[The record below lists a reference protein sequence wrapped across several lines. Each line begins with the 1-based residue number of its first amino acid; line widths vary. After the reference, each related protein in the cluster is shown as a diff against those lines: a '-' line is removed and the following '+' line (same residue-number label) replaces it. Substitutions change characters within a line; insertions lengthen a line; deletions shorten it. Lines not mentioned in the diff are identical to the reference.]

1 LEIIIKSGFGDKYE
15 MFGAQ
20 TKHSSLFL
28 KLFSESTS
36 MFLGKFDA
44 FWGKWIVGEF

>member
-1 LEIIIKSGFGDKYE
+1 VVYEKYE

-28 KLFSESTS
+28 KLFSERRSIFYEKIV
-36 MFLGKFDA
+36 MLFEGII
-44 FWGKWIVGEF
+44 GIVGEF